1 MAKRTGVR
9 GADSYVEAEVEYF
22 ARRALRRHAAFWSIW
37 ALGVGAVISGDFYGW
52 NAGLT
57 TGGIGGLLIA
67 TAVIAVMYY
76 GLIYSIAEMAP
87 TLPHTGGAY
96 SFARSSMGPWGGFVT
111 GLAEN
116 IEYVITPAVV
126 VAAMG
131 VLMQD
136 IMKDIFNIAGSPWW
150 NSQPFWWLVFY
161 VIFVTINVVG

>member
-1 MAKRTGVR
+1 MAKQSRVVGAVR
-9 GADSYVEAEVEYF
+9 YVEAESGYF

-67 TAVIAVMYY
+67 TAIIAVMYY

-96 SFARSSMGPWGGFVT
+96 SFARSSMGPWG
-111 GLAEN
+111 A
-116 IEYVITPAVV
+116 
-126 VAAMG
+126 
-131 VLMQD
+131 
-136 IMKDIFNIAGSPWW
+136 
-150 NSQPFWWLVFY
+150 
-161 VIFVTINVVG
+161 